1 MAKVIIATN
10 NKGKVKDFQSL
21 FTPMG
26 VEVTSLHDFPGIEE
40 IEETGTTFEENAI
53 LKAEHLAKELKIP
66 VIADDSGL
74 MVDALEGRPGVYSAR
89 YAGLHKNDE
98 DNLQKVLK
106 ELEGISTEKRTARFY
121 CALALAIPGKETIT
135 VHGTVEG
142 LIATDKQGTNGFGYD
157 PIFFLPELNRT
168 MAQLTA
174 EEKGSLSHRGN
185 AIKELMKVIKA
196 EGKDFFIRGQ

>member
-26 VEVTSLHDFPGIEE
+26 VEVTSLHDFPEIEE
-40 IEETGTTFEENAI
+40 VEETGTTFEENAI
-53 LKAEHLAKELKIP
+53 LKAEHLANELNIP

-121 CALALAIPGKETIT
+121 CALALAIPGKETLT

-142 LIATDKQGTNGFGYD
+142 LIATEKQGTNGFGYD

-196 EGKDFFIRGQ
+196 EGKDFFVRG

>member
-1 MAKVIIATN
+1 MVKVIIATN

-26 VEVTSLHDFPGIEE
+26 VEVLSLHDFPEIEE

-53 LKAEHLAKELKIP
+53 LKAEHLAKELNSP

-98 DNLQKVLK
+98 DNLQKVLM
-106 ELEGISTEKRTARFY
+106 ELEGVSTEERTARFY
-121 CALALAIPGKETIT
+121 CALALAIPGKQTIT

-142 LIATDKQGTNGFGYD
+142 LIATEKHGTNGFGYD
-157 PIFFLPELNRT
+157 PIFFLPKMNRT

-185 AIKELMKVIKA
+185 AIKELMKVIEA
-196 EGKDFFIRGQ
+196 EGKDFFVRG